1 MLSICKLC
9 QTCKET
15 TLVTV
20 DTFRRQLENVIEH
33 ESGITTMVLLL
44 SSSDSI
50 YRASF
55 YKESPLSPRDK
66 SQIEDMTV
74 SELYD
79 NSHDPQYSRLMKWVK
94 CIPAPTPSCMSAPK
108 VVLCE
113 QFADRTSPRNV
124 MLVHDIYLKM
134 YARTIATYFTYN
146 TVCKARGSV
155 GMA

>member
-20 DTFRRQLENVIEH
+20 DTFRRQLENVYEH
-33 ESGITTMVLLL
+33 ESRITMMVMLL
-44 SSSDSI
+44 SSLDSI
-50 YRASF
+50 YRAPF
-55 YKESPLSPRDK
+55 YKESPLSPRDE

-74 SELYD
+74 SELYV
-79 NSHDPQYSRLMKWVK
+79 NSHDPQYSRLMKGVK
-94 CIPAPTPSCMSAPK
+94 CILVPTPSCMSAPK
-108 VVLCE
+108 VALCK

-124 MLVHDIYLKM
+124 MLIHDIYLRM
-134 YARTIATYFTYN
+134 YAHTITTYFTYN

-155 GMA
+155 G